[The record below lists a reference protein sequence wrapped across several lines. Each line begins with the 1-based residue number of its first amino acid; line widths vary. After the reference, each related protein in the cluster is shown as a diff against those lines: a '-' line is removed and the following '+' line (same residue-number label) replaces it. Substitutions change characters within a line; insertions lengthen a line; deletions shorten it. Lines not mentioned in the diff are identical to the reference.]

1 MAVLNVD
8 DNDPARFFR
17 TSLLQRGGYTVI
29 EAATA
34 EAARRAGAIPDSELV
49 VLDIKLPDGSGFEV
63 CSALKE
69 ARPSLPVIMISATY
83 RTTQARLDGYA
94 AGADAY
100 LMEPVLPEQLLML
113 VRQFIGHRPEADAGH
128 TAAWIVTDSNGRI
141 QDISAGA
148 AATLNLAVRGARDRL
163 LTMFFSRQAKQVVAW
178 EPNPASRSRL
188 ITNLSLNRIT
198 NVVVRDVGLS
208 DVSGEATLVVG
219 GTIPGGKTTA
229 PNEIRGPSVQGGE
242 KKKLGPGDVVHIP
255 SKTAHQLLVDNGKQ
269 FTYAILKIDEK

>member
-8 DNDPARFFR
+8 DNDPARFLR

-100 LMEPVLPEQLLML
+100 LMEPVPPEQLLML

-163 LTMFFSRQAKQVVAW
+163 LTMFFSDRTAANHLLRSAANGISGSRALSVHPRDRAPVSVVAHVS
-178 EPNPASRSRL
+178 P
-188 ITNLSLNRIT
+188 
-198 NVVVRDVGLS
+198 VV
-208 DVSGEATLVVG
+208 
-219 GTIPGGKTTA
+219 IPGDMQNWA
-229 PNEIRGPSVQGGE
+229 RWALVLRGPATSGRRR
-242 KKKLGPGDVVHIP
+242 PPATRH
-255 SKTAHQLLVDNGKQ
+255 
-269 FTYAILKIDEK
+269 

>member
-8 DNDPARFFR
+8 DNDPARFLR

-100 LMEPVLPEQLLML
+100 LMEPVPPEQLLML

-163 LTMFFSRQAKQVVAW
+163 LTMFFSDRTAANLAVAR
-178 EPNPASRSRL
+178 EVLEGSAASLLRSRSPSTRRRR
-188 ITNLSLNRIT
+188 TRRSSR
-198 NVVVRDVGLS
+198 RSHPRRPARGL
-208 DVSGEATLVVG
+208 A
-219 GTIPGGKTTA
+219 A
-229 PNEIRGPSVQGGE
+229 RR
-242 KKKLGPGDVVHIP
+242 
-255 SKTAHQLLVDNGKQ
+255 
-269 FTYAILKIDEK
+269 